1 MPQSGEPKNKTIG
14 LISPG
19 DMGHVVGG
27 VLTAKGHR
35 VLTVLT
41 GRSDLSRE
49 RAARAG
55 MQDVGSLENL
65 VAESEV
71 ILSIMPPEN
80 ALMFAR
86 DTVAAMAAVGEMPVF
101 VDCNAIS
108 PATTRAIDA
117 LLETVGAPFLKIG
130 IIGPPPRPG
139 VETRF
144 YASGPGLKQIEF
156 LDGNG
161 ISFRPMG
168 DDIMRAAAIKMCYAG
183 LTKGKMTLHT
193 AVLLAGE
200 MLGVGDELQAELAS
214 SQQADWELMTARVPF
229 YACDAGRWAG
239 EMDEIS
245 QTFGSVGVTPNL
257 HRGAAEVFRFLDSTP
272 LSAETRETADRSRTL
287 DLTLDI
293 YAQALKQ
300 RNAASQGKKGK
311 AGS

>member
-1 MPQSGEPKNKTIG
+1 MTRSAVKPGTEIVG

-35 VLTVLT
+35 VLTLLR
-41 GRSDLSRE
+41 GRSALTRE
-49 RAARAG
+49 RAERSG
-55 MQDVGSLENL
+55 MQDAGSLENL
-65 VAESEV
+65 VDSCNV
-71 ILSIMPPEN
+71 VLSIMPPEN

-86 DTVAAMAAVGEMPVF
+86 DTVAAMASVGAMPLF

-108 PATTRAIDA
+108 PATTRAIDG
-117 LLETVGAPFLKIG
+117 LLETVDAPFLKVG

-144 YASGPGLKQIEF
+144 YASGPGLNRIAF

-161 ISFRPMG
+161 ISLRPMG
-168 DDIMRAAAIKMCYAG
+168 DDITRAAAIKMCYAG

-200 MLGVGDELQAELAS
+200 MLGVGEELQAEFAS
-214 SQQADWELMTARVPF
+214 SQKADWDLMTARVPF

-245 QTFGSVGVTPNL
+245 QTFENVGVTPNL
-257 HRGAAEVFRFLDSTP
+257 HRGAADVFRFLDSTP
-272 LSAETRETADRSRTL
+272 LSAETRESADRSRTL

-293 YAQALKQ
+293 YAQVLKH
-300 RNAASQGKKGK
+300 RNAAK
-311 AGS
+311 